1 MQGSPLHDTFVMFV
15 DALQQRIKLKLM
27 GEQEALEALPR
38 YTALVAEIAT
48 KLPPDDSV

>member
-1 MQGSPLHDTFVMFV
+1 MLVDVLEQG
-15 DALQQRIKLKLM
+15 IKLKQM
-27 GEQEALEALPR
+27 EEQEALEALPR